1 VPPET
6 WPFVAGF
13 SLSRIFPASAP
24 RGASVHASRLGSYK
38 SERWYIQSMAP
49 SPLSALK
56 TALKSGAFEPAYH
69 FHGDEDFLKDSW
81 IRDVIARATDPATRD
96 FNLETRRGGEV
107 DARTLATAL
116 EAMPMMAERRVM
128 VVRDVPSLKKD
139 ARSILLKYLDRPAT
153 DTVLLLVS
161 PAGAKADA
169 ELNAKLV
176 SVPFETLS
184 EDALVKWVAHRAGQL
199 DVTITPSAAELLCSA
214 AGNDLALMAG
224 ELDKLRNYTNGAEI
238 DDAAIAAI
246 VGVTAGE
253 TLADLLDAVAQRDG
267 TRGIRLIA
275 PILLQPK
282 TTGVSIVMALT
293 TQILAIGW
301 AMAAKDRG
309 VAQGRLESELF
320 GLLKANPSSITGRPW
335 GEAVKVWVR
344 AMPKWTAADIDHA
357 LPMLLAADR
366 ALKDSKVSTEEQ
378 VLVSLVLALSAGSKR
393 RVAA

>member
-1 VPPET
+1 
-6 WPFVAGF
+6 
-13 SLSRIFPASAP
+13 
-24 RGASVHASRLGSYK
+24 
-38 SERWYIQSMAP
+38 MAP

-56 TALKSGAFEPAYH
+56 SALKSGAFEPAYH

-81 IRDVIARATDPATRD
+81 IRDVIARATDAATRD

-116 EAMPMMAERRVM
+116 DAMPMMAERRVL
-128 VVRDVPSLKKD
+128 VVRDVPSLKKE
-139 ARSILLKYLDRPAT
+139 ARGVLLKYLERPSP
-153 DTVLLLVS
+153 DTLLLLVS

-176 SVPFETLS
+176 SVPFDSLT
-184 EDALVKWVAHRAGQL
+184 EDALVKWVAHRAAQI

-224 ELDKLRNYTNGAEI
+224 ELEKLRNFTNGAEI

-253 TLADLLDAVAQRDG
+253 TLGDLLDAVAQRDG
-267 TRGIRLIA
+267 MRGIRLIE

-293 TQILAIGW
+293 TQMLAIGW
-301 AMAAKDRG
+301 ALAAKDRG

-344 AMPKWTAADIDHA
+344 AMPKWHAADIDHA
-357 LPMLLAADR
+357 LHLLLAADR
-366 ALKDSKVSTEEQ
+366 ALKDSKVSSEEQ
-378 VLVSLVLALSAGSKR
+378 VLVSLVLALAAGGKR